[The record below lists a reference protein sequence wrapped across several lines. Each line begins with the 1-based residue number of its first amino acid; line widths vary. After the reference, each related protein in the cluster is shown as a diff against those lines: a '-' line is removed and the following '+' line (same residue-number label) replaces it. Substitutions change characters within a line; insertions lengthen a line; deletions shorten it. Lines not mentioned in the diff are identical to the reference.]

1 MAEFERSVSV
11 ATSPGAAFSAL
22 SDVRNLP
29 RYVATMV
36 TATRGQG
43 DDLHVAADVQGRHE
57 EGDARFHVD
66 QAGRRL
72 DWGGEGESHYRG
84 WLQVLE
90 SAEGSSVT
98 VHIHTVHDQ
107 DPTEV
112 DRALD
117 ETMLNIERLLGQQA

>member
-1 MAEFERSVSV
+1 MADFERSLSV
-11 ATSPGAAFSAL
+11 VASPSAAFSAL

-36 TATRGQG
+36 MATRGQG

-107 DPTEV
+107 DPAEV

-117 ETMLNIERLLGQQA
+117 ETMLNIERLLAGG